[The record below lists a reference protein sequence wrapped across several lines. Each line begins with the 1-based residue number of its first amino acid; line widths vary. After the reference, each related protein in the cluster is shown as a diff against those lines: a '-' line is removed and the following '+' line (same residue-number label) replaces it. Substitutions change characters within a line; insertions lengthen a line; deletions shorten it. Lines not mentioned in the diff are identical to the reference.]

1 MLCAAGDQ
9 QFIITSDLVRK
20 TACSAGKVLNP
31 AGNTHR
37 FPVNGLASDN
47 GPAIQCSTACSQ
59 FAQYPHS
66 GSHSGRT
73 SPCASART
81 TQGSLRGVRE
91 AHLVRFEIADLDVDL
106 GTYRFSHMLRVQPGN
121 VAASLCRILIHT
133 ESSQY
138 GTCFLRT
145 PFPRGERCRELERFS
160 TPKFT
165 VACPVVCDT
174 RTASGGPSCLQLPS
188 RDGDFGLMIRLS
200 GSRGVLQ

>member
-1 MLCAAGDQ
+1 MGWLPITDLQFNVQ
-9 QFIITSDLVRK
+9 QPVANSLNIRIVVATPGAQVR
-20 TACSAGKVLNP
+20 ARQLEPHKVVCVVY
-31 AGNTHR
+31 G
-37 FPVNGLASDN
+37 
-47 GPAIQCSTACSQ
+47 
-59 FAQYPHS
+59 
-66 GSHSGRT
+66 
-73 SPCASART
+73 
-81 TQGSLRGVRE
+81 E
-91 AHLVRFEIADLDVDL
+91 AHLVRFEIANLDVDL

>member
-1 MLCAAGDQ
+1 MGWLPITDLQFNVQ
-9 QFIITSDLVRK
+9 QPVANSLNIRIVVATPGAQVR
-20 TACSAGKVLNP
+20 ARQLEPHKV
-31 AGNTHR
+31 
-37 FPVNGLASDN
+37 V
-47 GPAIQCSTACSQ
+47 CVV
-59 FAQYPHS
+59 Y
-66 GSHSGRT
+66 
-73 SPCASART
+73 
-81 TQGSLRGVRE
+81 E
-91 AHLVRFEIADLDVDL
+91 AHLVRFEIANLDVDL

-138 GTCFLRT
+138 GTYFLRT
-145 PFPRGERCRELERFS
+145 PFPRGERCREFERFS

-165 VACPVVCDT
+165 VVCPVVCDT